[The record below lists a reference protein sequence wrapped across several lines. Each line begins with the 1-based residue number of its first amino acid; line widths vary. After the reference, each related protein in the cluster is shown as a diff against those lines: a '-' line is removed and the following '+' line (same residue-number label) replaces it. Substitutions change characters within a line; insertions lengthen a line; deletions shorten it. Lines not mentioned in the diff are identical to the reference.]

1 MKSKYY
7 IEKIDTNQRRINL
20 NKSWKFALGDIPG
33 FYKNFFDDSSWDY
46 IDLPHDY
53 SIARPYSKAGE
64 AQSAYKLGGVGLY
77 RKSFIIED
85 KKRAKLSFDGIYC
98 DVEVFLN
105 GRKLACHHHG
115 YSPFLMDITDF
126 LYYDRENILAIKVDN
141 PIPTSRWYSGSGIY
155 RDVDLILTDDIAFDE
170 VRIDDYGLEDKKGE
184 IDLEIRSFISNKS
197 NFDEEIIL
205 EHKLIYKNK
214 LVERY
219 KSEVFYIKAM
229 GEMEVKDRFPISYP
243 RLWSVD
249 NPELYKI
256 ESLIKYKGKIID
268 KITSNYGFRYFTATS
283 SRGFSLNGKS
293 IKLKAVCLHH
303 DQGALGAAD
312 YYRAI
317 LRQVLLMKDMGA
329 NAIRI
334 THNPGS
340 KKLIDIANKEGILLI
355 EEIFDG
361 WILDKNNN
369 YKDYSRYFAQKIG
382 ENKLINATC
391 DMTWGEFDLK
401 ETLRRDYNAPSIIAY
416 SLGNE
421 ILCGTNQTRCKE
433 YPSLARDLISWAREL
448 DQKRFLTIG
457 DNSLRDGYDKNLV
470 EIEEELTRSKGLV
483 GLNYCDGDKYDK
495 IHKDHPN
502 WILWQSESASSVNSR
517 ACYDRLG
524 DDLREDMRLTS
535 YDESKVAWG
544 NLAAEAWFDVINR
557 DFVMG
562 EAVWTGFD
570 YLGEPTPY
578 NGIERGA
585 PYGFPASRS
594 SFFGIVDTAG
604 FPKDSY
610 YLYRS
615 LWNEKDTTTYILPSW
630 NAKELGDLAEN
641 VPIVVYT
648 NASAIELIFTD
659 EDGNIKSL
667 GKKYMEK
674 VRTERGFSYKKVKGK
689 EGPKSLYMTW
699 HMPYEKGEI
708 SAISFDVNGK
718 IIRNTVGR
726 SKVKTPTEGTF
737 IKLEAFY
744 PSMGENRD
752 GINFITIDLV
762 DEGGNIKTGASDEI
776 SVEVSKNAKLLGL
789 DSGLQTDFEFFATDK
804 KRAYGGRLLAI
815 VKAKGPGPLKLK
827 ASGQNLRQAELTIP
841 VWGEFHKRNSLVYDK
856 YLINSSPEDLN
867 LEANKKI
874 TWKLIEKGKYHRTYV
889 GDCESGPINTYV
901 LDIKGEMKLVDY
913 EMGIF
918 EEELPIFPKSLPLV
932 DEEGQIYYHGKE
944 ISYDDFDE
952 EKFRRE
958 GFVRTRARLKL
969 LGENYKS
976 SVSVRKLVERYRKDA
991 YIEDF
996 ALEKRVSEDEIYFAY
1011 DTQQIFGEIEI
1022 YPQGFFSDFRF
1033 FIGES
1038 ENEGSFKEIRANKI
1052 VKDSSKTTFTFEK
1065 FPATFIKI
1073 IGDVRNISKVRLRSM
1088 KIKVEE

>member
-7 IEKIDTNQRRINL
+7 IEKIDTKKRKINL
-20 NKSWKFALGDIPG
+20 NKSWRFTLGDCPG

-53 SIARPYSKAGE
+53 SIGRDYSKAGE

-77 RKSFIIED
+77 RKSFTIEE

-98 DVEVFLN
+98 DAEIFLN
-105 GRKLACHHHG
+105 GKKLACHHHG
-115 YSPFLMDITDF
+115 YSPFLIDITDF
-126 LYYDRENILAIKVDN
+126 LYHDRENILAIRVDN

-155 RDVDLILTDDIAFDE
+155 RDVDLILTDDISFDE
-170 VRIDDYGLEDKKGE
+170 VRIDDYGLEDKKGK
-184 IDLEIRSFISNKS
+184 IDLEIKSFISNKGD
-197 NFDEEIIL
+197 FDEEITL
-205 EHKLIYKNK
+205 EHKLFYKDK
-214 LVERY
+214 LVESFE
-219 KSEVFYIKAM
+219 SEGFIIKTM
-229 GEMEVKDRFPISYP
+229 GERELKDRFPITYP

-249 NPELYKI
+249 DPELYRI
-256 ESLIKYKGKIID
+256 ESLIKCQGKIID
-268 KITSNYGFRYFTATS
+268 KVTTDYGFRYFTAAA
-283 SRGFSLNGKS
+283 SRGFFPNGEP
-293 IKLKAVCLHH
+293 IKIKAVCLHH

-317 LRQVLLMKDMGA
+317 LRQVQLMKDMGA
-329 NAIRI
+329 NAVRI

-369 YKDYSRYFAQKIG
+369 YNDYSRYFAQKVG
-382 ENKLINATC
+382 ESQLINATC
-391 DMTWGEFDLK
+391 NMTWAEFDLK

-421 ILCGTNQTRCKE
+421 LLCGTNQTRSKE
-433 YPSLARDLISWAREL
+433 YPCLARDLIEWAREI

-457 DNSLRDGYDKNLV
+457 DNSLRDGYDSNLV
-470 EIEEELTRSKGLV
+470 EIEEEITKSKGLV

-502 WILWQSESASSVNSR
+502 WILWQAESASSVNSR

-524 DDLREDMRLTS
+524 DDLRDDMRLTS

-585 PYGFPASRS
+585 PYGFPAPRS

-610 YLYRS
+610 YLYRA
-615 LWNEKDTTTYILPSW
+615 LWNEKDTTTHILPSW
-630 NAKELGDLAEN
+630 SEKDLGALAEN

-648 NASAIELIFTD
+648 NANSIELIFTD
-659 EDGNIKSL
+659 EEGKSISL
-667 GKKYMEK
+667 GKKYMEE
-674 VRTERGFSYKKVKGK
+674 VRTEAGFSYKKVKGE

-708 SAISFDVNGK
+708 SAISFDKNGR
-718 IIRNTVGR
+718 IIRKTNGR
-726 SKVKTPTEGTF
+726 SKIKTPFKDTF
-737 IKLEAFY
+737 IRLEAFY
-744 PSMGENRD
+744 PSMGEDRE
-752 GINFITIDLV
+752 GLNFISIDLV
-762 DEGGNIKTGASDEI
+762 DEDSNIKSWASDEI
-776 SVEVSKNAKLLGL
+776 SVEVSENASLLAL
-789 DSGLQTDFEFFATDK
+789 DSGLQTDLEPFKTNK
-804 KRAYGGRLLAI
+804 KKAYGGRLLAI
-815 VKAKGPGPLKLK
+815 VKAEGPGPLKLK
-827 ASGQNLRQAELTIP
+827 AFGPNLREAEISIP
-841 VWGEFHKRNSLVYDK
+841 VNGDFSKRESLVYDK
-856 YLINSSPEDLN
+856 YLINSSPEDITLKD
-867 LEANKKI
+867 NKKI
-874 TWKLIEKGKYHRTYV
+874 SWKIIENGDYHRIYV
-889 GDCESGPINTYV
+889 GAFDKGPINLYV
-901 LDIKGEMKLVDY
+901 LDIKEDTELMDY
-913 EMGIF
+913 EMGVF
-918 EEELPIFPKSLPLV
+918 EEEPPIFPKSLPLV
-932 DEEGQIYYHGKE
+932 DEDGQIYYHGKE

-969 LGENYKS
+969 LGKNYKS
-976 SVSVRKLVERYRKDA
+976 FVSVRKLVERYRKDA

-1022 YPQGFFSDFRF
+1022 YPQGSFSDLRF

-1065 FPATFIKI
+1065 FSATFIKI

>member
-1 MKSKYY
+1 
-7 IEKIDTNQRRINL
+7 
-20 NKSWKFALGDIPG
+20 
-33 FYKNFFDDSSWDY
+33 
-46 IDLPHDY
+46 
-53 SIARPYSKAGE
+53 
-64 AQSAYKLGGVGLY
+64 
-77 RKSFIIED
+77 
-85 KKRAKLSFDGIYC
+85 
-98 DVEVFLN
+98 
-105 GRKLACHHHG
+105 
-115 YSPFLMDITDF
+115 
-126 LYYDRENILAIKVDN
+126 
-141 PIPTSRWYSGSGIY
+141 
-155 RDVDLILTDDIAFDE
+155 
-170 VRIDDYGLEDKKGE
+170 
-184 IDLEIRSFISNKS
+184 
-197 NFDEEIIL
+197 
-205 EHKLIYKNK
+205 
-214 LVERY
+214 
-219 KSEVFYIKAM
+219 
-229 GEMEVKDRFPISYP
+229 
-243 RLWSVD
+243 
-249 NPELYKI
+249 
-256 ESLIKYKGKIID
+256 
-268 KITSNYGFRYFTATS
+268 
-283 SRGFSLNGKS
+283 
-293 IKLKAVCLHH
+293 
-303 DQGALGAAD
+303 
-312 YYRAI
+312 
-317 LRQVLLMKDMGA
+317 MKDMGA

-340 KKLIDIANKEGILLI
+340 KKLIEIANKEGILLI

-369 YKDYSRYFAQKIG
+369 YNDYSRYFAQKIG
-382 ENKLINATC
+382 KSQLVNTTC
-391 DMTWGEFDLK
+391 DMTWAEFDLK
-401 ETLRRDYNAPSIIAY
+401 ETLRRDYNAPSVIAY

-421 ILCGTNQTRCKE
+421 LLCGTNQTRSKE
-433 YPSLARDLISWAREL
+433 YPSLARDLISWAREI
-448 DQKRFLTIG
+448 DKKRFLTIG

-470 EIEEELTRSKGLV
+470 EIEEEFTRSKGLV

-524 DDLREDMRLTS
+524 DDLRDDMRLTS

-585 PYGFPASRS
+585 PYGFPAPRS

-610 YLYRS
+610 YLYRA
-615 LWNEKDTTTYILPSW
+615 LWNEKDTTTHILPSW
-630 NAKELGDLAEN
+630 SEKDLGALAEN

-648 NASAIELIFTD
+648 NAQAIELIFTD
-659 EDGNIKSL
+659 EEGKSKSL
-667 GKKYMEK
+667 GKKYMEEVK
-674 VRTERGFSYKKVKGK
+674 TEAGFIYKKVRGE
-689 EGPKSLYMTW
+689 EGPRSLYMTW

-708 SAISFDVNGK
+708 SAISFDENGK

-726 SKVKTPTEGTF
+726 SKVKTPTEDTF

-744 PSMGENRD
+744 PSMGENRE
-752 GINFITIDLV
+752 GLNFITIDLV
-762 DEGGNIKTGASDEI
+762 DKDGNIKTALTDEI
-776 SVEVSKNAKLLGL
+776 SVEVSENARLLGL
-789 DSGLQTDFEFFATDK
+789 DSGLQADFELFATDK
-804 KRAYGGRLLAI
+804 KKAYGGRLLAI
-815 VKAKGPGPLKLK
+815 VKAQGPGPLKLK
-827 ASGQNLRQAELTIP
+827 AYGRNLRQAELTIP
-841 VWGEFHKRNSLVYDK
+841 VWGEFNKRNSLVYDK

-874 TWKLIEKGKYHRTYV
+874 SWKLIEKGKYHRTYV

-952 EKFRRE
+952 EKFGEE
-958 GFVRTRARLKL
+958 GFARTRARLKL
-969 LGENYKS
+969 LGKNYKS
-976 SVSVRKLVERYRKDA
+976 SVSVKKLVERYRKDA

-1022 YPQGFFSDFRF
+1022 YPQGSFSNLRF

-1052 VKDSSKTTFTFEK
+1052 VKDFSKTTFTFEK

-1073 IGDVRNISKVRLRSM
+1073 IGDLRNISKVRLRSM

>member
-7 IEKIDTNQRRINL
+7 IEKIDTNKKRINL
-20 NKSWKFALGDIPG
+20 NKSWRFTLGDIPG

-53 SIARPYSKAGE
+53 SIGRAYSKAGE

-77 RKSFIIED
+77 RKSFTIED

-98 DVEVFLN
+98 DAEIFLN
-105 GRKLACHHHG
+105 GNKLACHHHG
-115 YSPFLMDITDF
+115 YSPFLIDITDF
-126 LYYDRENILAIKVDN
+126 LYHDRENILAIRVDN

-155 RDVDLILTDDIAFDE
+155 RDVDLILTDDISFDE

-184 IDLEIRSFISNKS
+184 IDLEIKSFISNKGD
-197 NFDEEIIL
+197 FDEEITL
-205 EHKLIYKNK
+205 EHKVFYKDK
-214 LVERY
+214 LVESFE
-219 KSEVFYIKAM
+219 SEGFIIKAM
-229 GEMEVKDRFPISYP
+229 VEREAKDRFSISYP
-243 RLWSVD
+243 MLWSVD
-249 NPELYKI
+249 DPELYRI
-256 ESLIKYKGKIID
+256 ESLIKCQGKIID
-268 KITSNYGFRYFTATS
+268 KVTTDYGFRYFTAAA
-283 SRGFSLNGKS
+283 SRGFFLNGEP
-293 IKLKAVCLHH
+293 IKIKAVCLHH

-317 LRQVLLMKDMGA
+317 LRQVQLMKDMGA
-329 NAIRI
+329 NAVRI

-369 YKDYSRYFAQKIG
+369 YNDYSRHFDQKIG
-382 ENKLINATC
+382 KSKLINATC
-391 DMTWGEFDLK
+391 DMTWAEFDLK

-421 ILCGTNQTRCKE
+421 LLCGTNQTRSKE
-433 YPSLARDLISWAREL
+433 YPSIARDLIEWAREI

-470 EIEEELTRSKGLV
+470 EIEEELTKSKGLV

-585 PYGFPASRS
+585 PYGFPAPRS

-610 YLYRS
+610 YLYRV
-615 LWNEKDTTTYILPSW
+615 LWNEKDTTTHILPSW

-667 GKKYMEK
+667 GKKYMEE
-674 VRTERGFSYKKVKGK
+674 VRTERGFSYEKVKGVD
-689 EGPKSLYMTW
+689 GPRSLYMTW

-708 SAISFDVNGK
+708 SAISFDENGK

-726 SKVKTPTEGTF
+726 SKVKTPTEDTF

-744 PSMGENRD
+744 PSMGEDRE
-752 GINFITIDLV
+752 GLNFISIDLV
-762 DEGGNIKTGASDEI
+762 DEDSNIKSWASDEI
-776 SVEVSKNAKLLGL
+776 SVEVSENASLLAL
-789 DSGLQTDFEFFATDK
+789 DSGLQTDLELFKTNK
-804 KRAYGGRLLAI
+804 KKAYGGRLLAI
-815 VKAKGPGPLKLK
+815 VKAEGPGPLKLK
-827 ASGQNLRQAELTIP
+827 AFGPNLREAEISIP
-841 VWGEFHKRNSLVYDK
+841 VNGDFSKRESLVYDK
-856 YLINSSPEDLN
+856 YLINSSPEDITLKD
-867 LEANKKI
+867 NKKI
-874 TWKLIEKGKYHRTYV
+874 SWKIIENGDYHRIYV
-889 GDCESGPINTYV
+889 GAFDKGPINLYV
-901 LDIKGEMKLVDY
+901 LDIKEDTELMDY
-913 EMGIF
+913 EMGVF
-918 EEELPIFPKSLPLV
+918 EEEPPIFPKSLPLV
-932 DEEGQIYYHGKE
+932 DEDGQIYYHGKN
-944 ISYDDFDE
+944 ISYEDFDE
-952 EKFRRE
+952 ESFRKNE
-958 GFVRTRARLKL
+958 FVRIRARLNL
-969 LGENYKS
+969 CGEDYKS
-976 SVSVRKLVERYRKDA
+976 SVTVRKLVETYRKDA

-996 ALEKRVSEDEIYFAY
+996 VLEKRVSDDEIYFSY

-1022 YPQGFFSDFRF
+1022 YPVGSYSNLRF

-1038 ENEGSFKEIRANKI
+1038 ENEESFMEIKI
-1052 VKDSSKTTFTFEK
+1052 KRIAKDSSKTTFTFGK
-1065 FPATFIKI
+1065 FSATFIKI
-1073 IGDVRNISKVRLRSM
+1073 IGDVRNISRIRLRSM
-1088 KIKVEE
+1088 KIKVKE